1 MPTWGIVLLIIGYL
15 GIGMAMADYGREED
29 EEIHSGYV
37 LTIFVWPVIAVA
49 LIVELFLDLFQKDDE

>member
-29 EEIHSGYV
+29 EEIHSGHV